1 MLRRSMPLGMSSVT
15 LHVTLRVTLRV
26 TLDMAGII
34 FTVPAACIAL
44 NDSHSM
50 ICRGQGPPM
59 PGWHINEPRCGGLGL
74 GPGSDRSGD
83 RRTCRWLAVCPAAG

>member
-1 MLRRSMPLGMSSVT
+1 MLRRIMPLGMSSVT
-15 LHVTLRVTLRV
+15 LHVTLRVTL
-26 TLDMAGII
+26 DKAGII

-74 GPGSDRSGD
+74 GLGSDRSGD